1 MFERLVDADTLIP
14 PASLEKLREKMEIRD
29 PDGREASFRRLE
41 IYPYLRKNIYPRL
54 RMVRFDFHLHRK
66 GMVKDTIHTTIPDT
80 LYSQGVQALKDRDY
94 ERALAL
100 LLPYRDYN
108 TAVAFLSLGR
118 NHNAMEILEKLEQT
132 PQTDY
137 MKAVLYSRFGDGR
150 NAVQHYMNACS
161 ADRSFVFRG
170 SLDPEI
176 ATLIKHYNLNLYD
189 Q

>member
-1 MFERLVDADTLIP
+1 MNAIPIIHSKPLFLKSDIIKNAGICTRNLNKILRLDNMQ
-14 PASLEKLREKMEIRD
+14 LRW
-29 PDGREASFRRLE
+29 
-41 IYPYLRKNIYPRL
+41 
-54 RMVRFDFHLHRK
+54 
-66 GMVKDTIHTTIPDT
+66 
-80 LYSQGVQALKDRDY
+80 
-94 ERALAL
+94 
-100 LLPYRDYN
+100 
-108 TAVAFLSLGR
+108 